1 MGRPISRRT
10 LLGAGLA
17 AAVSAPFV
25 SACSAIRPGGA
36 EADAIRFSS
45 YGDPTK
51 LKIRGSLADTY
62 MKLNPD
68 AKIAFEGTATAGY
81 WDKLATQMAGG
92 NAPDVINI
100 DSPRMAQYGRAGALQ
115 ALDGY
120 VPGTVQSDQFDQSL
134 LVQGQVDGKQL
145 GLPVATATNG
155 IGYDQT
161 VLEEIGLKAPDG
173 TWTWDDY
180 ADYATEVHDAS
191 KGKYFG
197 AEDPSGDPAFLEL
210 FVRSRGEQLYSG
222 ATDFGFSRDTLQDW
236 FAYWSKLRAAGG
248 CVTAEIAAQAEYGD
262 WPNSPLVTKKAPLG
276 RISTPNLSGGFQSL
290 TDDVVQITLV
300 PRASKSGDYPHY
312 PAASSYLSLNARSA
326 KADEAAKFLNW
337 FVNSKEAALTLR
349 LISGPPASTAGR
361 EALAGSG
368 DLTPDEKKVLDFTE
382 MALTKS
388 TPAPGTAP
396 AANTAVA
403 DLLLKASQDI
413 AFERA
418 SAAKAI
424 DTFLADGKKA
434 LASS

>member
-17 AAVSAPFV
+17 AAVAAPFV
-25 SACSAIRPGGA
+25 SSCSVFRPGGD

-62 MKLNPD
+62 MQQNPGS
-68 AKIAFEGTATAGY
+68 KIAFEGTATAGY

-115 ALDGY
+115 PLDPF
-120 VPGTVQSDQFDQSL
+120 VPGTVQSDQFDPSL

-180 ADYATEVHDAS
+180 ADYAAEIHDAS
-191 KGKYFG
+191 KQKYYG
-197 AEDPSGDPAFLEL
+197 SEDPSGDPAFLEL
-210 FVRSRGEQLYSG
+210 FVRTRDEQLYEGASG
-222 ATDFGFSRDTLQDW
+222 FGFSRDTLADW
-236 FAYWSKLRAAGG
+236 FAYWSKLRANGG
-248 CVTAEIAAQAEYGD
+248 TVPAEIAAQAEYGD

-290 TDDVVQITLV
+290 TDDVIQITLV
-300 PRASKSGDYPHY
+300 PRGSKSGAYPHY
-312 PAASSYLSLNARSA
+312 AAASSLLALNARSA
-326 KADEAAKFLNW
+326 HGEEAAKFLNW

-361 EALAGSG
+361 EALASSG
-368 DLTPDEKKVLDFTE
+368 DLKPDEKKVLDFTQ
-382 MALTKS
+382 MALTKAS
-388 TPAPGTAP
+388 PTPATPP

-413 AFERA
+413 AFKRA
-418 SAAKAI
+418 SASSAI
-424 DTFLADGKKA
+424 DTFLTDGKKA
-434 LASS
+434 LSAT